1 MKRALS
7 LVLVL
12 ALCLSLG
19 LSLCACG
26 EKEPEFDPREEFKS
40 KVNGAVAAH
49 CLLSYK
55 DVKTAITTLS
65 DIKVDGDKYTGK
77 GKVTIRDAYGDT
89 YVGKVTA
96 VYRFNEESKSFTKI
110 SLDIEQPKKQ

>member
-7 LVLVL
+7 LFL
-12 ALCLSLG
+12 ALAMCLSLC
-19 LSLCACG
+19 LALCACG
-26 EKEPEFDPREEFKS
+26 EKEPEFDPKEEFKS
-40 KVNGAVAAH
+40 EVRGDVAAK
-49 CLLSYK
+49 CMFSYK
-55 DVKTAITTLS
+55 DVKSATTTLS
-65 DIKVDGDKYTGK
+65 DIKVDGNTYTGK

-96 VYRFNEESKSFTKI
+96 VYRYNEETKSFSKI